1 MIFPTFARILLYGV
15 TGFRRH
21 IWLSVIAVI
30 TMTMTLMTVTVFAI
44 TDVIAAQQQQELEN
58 KIDYIIFVDDKAS
71 DTDVSLLMTQIEA
84 QAEVREVSL
93 LSKEDARKEFE
104 NTLGTL
110 PELQGIITEER
121 NPLPR
126 QIAVNFNRVE
136 DITTFDQ
143 FVTQDRF
150 KEIIFLT
157 SFKENQDIIQNYIAT
172 ANLLKIIGFAFTAF
186 FMLIAFM
193 VIFNVIRLAIH
204 SRRQEIEIMRLVGAS
219 PGFIK
224 GPFVVEA
231 ILYALLSTVAASS
244 LTWLVLTQLK
254 NLVEQSYGTGG
265 NTLTALFGPV
275 LTAHGE
281 ASLTSMITYL
291 FVLQLLVAVVLGVL
305 CSGVAVRR
313 YLKEA

>member
-1 MIFPTFARILLYGV
+1 MMFPTLIRILLYGV

-30 TMTMTLMTVTVFAI
+30 TMTMTLMTVTVFAL
-44 TDVIAAQQQQELEN
+44 TDVIAAQQQKALEN
-58 KIDYIIFVDDKAS
+58 NIDYVIFVKDEAS
-71 DTDVSLLMTQIEA
+71 DTDVSVFITQIEA
-84 QAEVREVSL
+84 QPQVKDVRL

-104 NTLGTL
+104 NTLGSV
-110 PELQGIITEER
+110 PELQGLISEER

-126 QIAVNFNRVE
+126 QIIVGFNKVE

-143 FVTQDRF
+143 YAEQDRF
-150 KEIIFLT
+150 KEIVFDT
-157 SFKENQDIIQNYIAT
+157 SFRENQDIIKNYINT
-172 ANLLKIIGFAFTAF
+172 ANLFKVIGFFFTAF
-186 FMLIAFM
+186 FILVAFM

-231 ILYALLSTVAASS
+231 FLYALLSTVAASS
-244 LTWLVLTQLK
+244 LTYVMLGQLK
-254 NLVEQSYGTGG
+254 DLVEQSYATGG
-265 NTLTALFGPV
+265 NTLSELLGPV
-275 LTAHGE
+275 LTTNGD
-281 ASLTSMITYL
+281 ASLTSVVSYL
-291 FVLQLLVAVVLGVL
+291 FVLQLLVAIILGVL